1 VTALRVRAVRPGDAA
16 ALAALYRPYVIDTP
30 ISFEVDPPDAAE
42 MARRVARVTASYPWL
57 VAEIEGKVVGYACAD
72 RFRERA
78 AYRWI
83 VETSIYLA
91 QGCERQGIGRALY
104 QPLLAA
110 LTAQGFVSAIAA
122 IALPNPASVAL
133 HEAVGFVRVGAYQG
147 VGFKAGA
154 WLDVGLWQRDL
165 AARDAEPEEPAL
177 P

>member
-1 VTALRVRAVRPGDAA
+1 
-16 ALAALYRPYVIDTP
+16 
-30 ISFEVDPPDAAE
+30 
-42 MARRVARVTASYPWL
+42 
-57 VAEIEGKVVGYACAD
+57 
-72 RFRERA
+72 
-78 AYRWI
+78 
-83 VETSIYLA
+83 
-91 QGCERQGIGRALY
+91 
-104 QPLLAA
+104 LLAA

-133 HEAVGFVRVGAYQG
+133 HEAVGFVRVGAYHG